1 MSMKAEIVEIGRRLY
16 SKGLV
21 AGYEGNISVRNG
33 NSILITPSGVCK
45 GFLKEA
51 DIIEINSIGEKI
63 AGNGVPSSETA
74 LHLKLYRERSDVQAI
89 VHAHPPTATGFAC
102 AGLGLDQS
110 LTAETVLMLGAV
122 PLVPYGTPSTEELPE
137 ALNGFT
143 GYDALLL
150 ANHGAISVGKT
161 LEKAYFL
168 MEQVEQYAK
177 ISFVA
182 NTLGTPKPLP
192 CDEVDK
198 LMALREKFGIQTG
211 DPTVCSRNGQVT
223 LYRFSR
229 NELVNL
235 IQEILNEVGG

>member
-1 MSMKAEIVEIGRRLY
+1 MSKKAEIVEIGQRLY

-33 NSILITPSGVCK
+33 DTILITPSGVCK
-45 GFLKEA
+45 GFLKEN

-63 AGNGVPSSETA
+63 AGNGMPSSETA
-74 LHLKLYRERSDVQAI
+74 LHLKLYRERNDIQAI

-102 AGLGLDQS
+102 AGMGLDQS
-110 LTAETVLMLGAV
+110 LTAETVLMLGAI
-122 PLVPYGTPSTEELPE
+122 PLVPYGTPSTNELPE
-137 ALNGFT
+137 TLDGFIS
-143 GYDALLL
+143 YDALLL
-150 ANHGAISVGKT
+150 ANHGAITVGKT
-161 LEKAYFL
+161 LKNAYFL

-182 NTLGTPKPLP
+182 NTLGTPNPLP

-211 DPTVCSRNGQVT
+211 DPTVCSRNGEVT

>member
-1 MSMKAEIVEIGRRLY
+1 MSKKAEIVEIGRRLY

-21 AGYEGNISVRNG
+21 TGYEGNISERNG
-33 NSILITPSGVCK
+33 DSILITPSGLCK
-45 GFLKEA
+45 GYLKED
-51 DIIEINSIGEKI
+51 DIIEINILGEKL
-63 AGNGVPSSETA
+63 AGNGIPSSETA
-74 LHLKLYRERSDVQAI
+74 LHLKVYREREDIQAI

-102 AGLGLDQS
+102 AGMGLDQS
-110 LTAETVLMLGAV
+110 LTAETVLMLGTV
-122 PLVPYGTPSTEELPE
+122 PLVPYGTPSTSELSDT
-137 ALNGFT
+137 LDGFM

-150 ANHGAISVGKT
+150 ANHGAMTVGKT
-161 LEKAYFL
+161 LENAYFL

-198 LMALREKFGIQTG
+198 LMALREKFGINTG

>member
-1 MSMKAEIVEIGRRLY
+1 VSGKAQIVEIGCRLY
-16 SKGLV
+16 SRGLV
-21 AGYEGNISVRNG
+21 AGFEGNISTRIG
-33 NSILITPSGVCK
+33 NNILITPSGVCK
-45 GFLKEA
+45 GFLKED
-51 DIIEINSIGEKI
+51 DIIEINSLGEKL
-63 AGNGVPSSETA
+63 AGTGLPSSETA
-74 LHLKLYRERSDVQAI
+74 LHLKMYRERENIQAV

-102 AGLGLDQS
+102 AGMGLDQS

-122 PLVPYGTPSTEELPE
+122 PLVPYGTPSTKELPE
-137 ALNGFT
+137 ALDGFT

-150 ANHGAISVGKT
+150 ANHGAMTVGKT
-161 LEKAYFL
+161 LENAYFL

-198 LMALREKFGIQTG
+198 LMALREKFGISAG
-211 DPTVCSRNGQVT
+211 DPTVCSRDGQVT
-223 LYRFSR
+223 LYQFSR

-235 IQEILNEVGG
+235 IQEILNELGG

>member
-1 MSMKAEIVEIGRRLY
+1 MSKKAQIVEIGCRLY

-21 AGYEGNISVRNG
+21 AGFEGNISTRNG
-33 NSILITPSGVCK
+33 DSILITPSGVCK
-45 GFLKEA
+45 GFLKEN
-51 DIIEINSIGEKI
+51 DIIEINSLGEKLS
-63 AGNGVPSSETA
+63 GTGMPSSETA
-74 LHLKLYRERSDVQAI
+74 LHLKIYREREDAQAV

-102 AGLGLDQS
+102 AGMGLDQS

-122 PLVPYGTPSTEELPE
+122 PLVPYGTPSTKELPE
-137 ALNGFT
+137 ALDGFM

-150 ANHGAISVGKT
+150 ANHGAMTVGKT
-161 LEKAYFL
+161 LDNAYFL

-198 LMALREKFGIQTG
+198 LMALREKFGISTG
-211 DPTVCSRNGQVT
+211 DPTVCSRDGQIT

-235 IQEILNEVGG
+235 IQEILNELGG